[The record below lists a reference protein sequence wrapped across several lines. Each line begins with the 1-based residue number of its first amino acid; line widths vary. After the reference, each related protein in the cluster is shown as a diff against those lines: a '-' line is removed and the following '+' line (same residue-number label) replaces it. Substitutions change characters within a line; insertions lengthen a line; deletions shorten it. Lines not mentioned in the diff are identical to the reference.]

1 VISPK
6 GCVIVSA
13 NIDRPTELRPHDK
26 VSPLAAARLHRRL
39 TVDEAAARAGLTP
52 DEVEWLEEGRVYRFP
67 SADAALSATLLYATA
82 LRIDHREAR
91 SLAGLP
97 VTLRTFGRVA
107 RGRRLLVLAA
117 AAAALAA
124 LVAALIVV
132 PGSGPPRRG
141 AAANKALLPA
151 PWKIRVDVL
160 NGSGDIN
167 YTRQVASRIQA
178 FAYQIGRVTRAR
190 RFGQARTVV
199 YFEPG
204 GDGIAARLARQLGVP
219 TSPLPGGTNP
229 RRLVVIVG
237 PPNVGGA

>member
-1 VISPK
+1 MGAST
-6 GCVIVSA
+6 G
-13 NIDRPTELRPHDK
+13 
-26 VSPLAAARLHRRL
+26 
-39 TVDEAAARAGLTP
+39 
-52 DEVEWLEEGRVYRFP
+52 FP
-67 SADAALSATLLYATA
+67 STDAALSATLLYATG

-91 SLAGLP
+91 SLAGVP
-97 VTLRTFGRVA
+97 VTLRPFGRVA

-132 PGSGPPRRG
+132 PGSGRPRRA
-141 AAANKALLPA
+141 AAANNALLPA

-167 YTRQVASRIQA
+167 HTRQVASRIQA

-199 YFEPG
+199 YFEPVATASPRASRSSSASRPPLSP
-204 GDGIAARLARQLGVP
+204 AAAIRCAW
-219 TSPLPGGTNP
+219 S
-229 RRLVVIVG
+229 
-237 PPNVGGA
+237 